1 MNNNIK
7 VLKLNF
13 FVKPEDLNNL
23 PTGIEVLY
31 ISALN
36 ANIDGDER
44 YLNLNLPYTLNQ
56 MVVYVFENINF
67 SVPYGCELNVFNM
80 SETEYTK
87 ETFQMIK
94 NKYKKNEILQI
105 NTFKQF
111 RKYFN

>member
-13 FVKPEDLNNL
+13 FVKPEDLINL
-23 PTGIEVLY
+23 PVGIEVLY
-31 ISALN
+31 ISAFN
-36 ANIDGDER
+36 EVADNNK
-44 YLNLNLPYTLNQ
+44 YLNLNLPCTLNK

-67 SVPYGCELNVFNM
+67 AVPYGCELNVFNM
-80 SETEYTK
+80 NETEYTE

-105 NTFKQF
+105 NTYKQF